1 MIPASTQREMSVE
14 AWVHGIISVSWAL
27 EAQIYDTE
35 MYLIRCYKA
44 SNFHAIILYNFKSGW
59 NKS

>member
-27 EAQIYDTE
+27 WLCKE
-35 MYLIRCYKA
+35 K
-44 SNFHAIILYNFKSGW
+44 
-59 NKS
+59 